1 MTAASAGG
9 PTAATLADQLG
20 QMIAV
25 LQAERQS
32 LAEMDI
38 DALMIS
44 AIGKQELCDDLQQV
58 APEGLDQQCEG
69 LLRSARQLNEVN
81 RRVRNLLAVNVTARL
96 DALTGSAGLYRRP
109 AGGKNLGRH
118 RAWPAGLAR

>member
-1 MTAASAGG
+1 MTLAAARQSS
-9 PTAATLADQLG
+9 PTVLADQLR

-25 LQAERQS
+25 LQAERHA

-38 DALMIS
+38 DALMIC
-44 AIGKQELCDDLQQV
+44 AIGKQELCDDLPHV
-58 APEGLDQQCEG
+58 APPGLDQQCEG

-96 DALTGSAGLYRRP
+96 DALTGSPGLYRRQSGSRN
-109 AGGKNLGRH
+109 AGRK
-118 RAWPAGLAR
+118 RA

>member
-1 MTAASAGG
+1 MTPAHTSQTPG
-9 PTAATLADQLG
+9 THLADQLR

-25 LQAERQS
+25 LQAERQA

-38 DALMIS
+38 DALMAS
-44 AIGKQELCDDLQQV
+44 AMGKQGLCDDL
-58 APEGLDQQCEG
+58 AGKTPAALDNECEA

-96 DALTGSAGLYRRP
+96 DALTGSAGLYRRQN
-109 AGGKNLGRH
+109 AGHQIGRY
-118 RAWPAGLAR
+118 RS